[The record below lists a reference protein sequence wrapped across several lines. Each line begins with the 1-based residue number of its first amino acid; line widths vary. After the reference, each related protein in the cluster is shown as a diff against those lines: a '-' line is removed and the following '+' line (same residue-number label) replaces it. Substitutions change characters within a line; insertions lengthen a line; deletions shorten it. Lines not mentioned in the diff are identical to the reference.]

1 MDWQMSTAE
10 AMHELYIKCKELVYQ
25 DLPEVDFEAVPKEEA
40 EFYRFIFNYVLQQK
54 QKKAIEEK
62 RF

>member
-1 MDWQMSTAE
+1 MSTAE
-10 AMHELYIKCKELVYQ
+10 AMHELYIKCKDLNYY
-25 DLPEVDFEAVPKEEA
+25 DLPEQDLASKSKEEA
-40 EFYRFIFNYVLQQK
+40 DFYRVIINYVLQQK

>member
-1 MDWQMSTAE
+1 MSTAE
-10 AMHELYIKCKELVYQ
+10 AMHDLYIKCKNLNFDDSPEL
-25 DLPEVDFEAVPKEEA
+25 EVTLESEEEA
-40 EFYRFIFNYVLQQK
+40 EFFRLITDFVLQQK

>member
-1 MDWQMSTAE
+1 MSTAE
-10 AMHELYIKCKELVYQ
+10 AMHELYIICKELTYQ
-25 DLPEVDFEAVPKEEA
+25 DLPELDFTSMPKEEA
-40 EFYRFIFNYVLQQK
+40 DFYRFLFNYVLQQK

>member
-1 MDWQMSTAE
+1 MSTAE
-10 AMHELYIKCKELVYQ
+10 AMHDLYIKCK
-25 DLPEVDFEAVPKEEA
+25 DLNFDDSPEMEIQMESEEEEA
-40 EFYRFIFNYVLQQK
+40 FFKLITDFILQQK